1 MTLKP
6 GQWVIIPPTLYY
18 WPYPNLGPFKI
29 KQICDTG
36 GTGPQSKWYILE
48 NAPNSVY
55 IKDAILYKPQVGD
68 KVKILKPMNGFNEY
82 PNVLKDQ
89 TGKIGIITHIEAL
102 GLENQIA
109 IKCED
114 DSHGWWYV
122 NEENV
127 YYELVE
133 PKGSIN
139 TAAPEPPSI
148 PVVKPTKRVLNG
160 NV

>member
-1 MTLKP
+1 MSFKP

-68 KVKILKPMNGFNEY
+68 KVKILKPMSGYY
-82 PNVLKDQ
+82 PDGELPNTVGQ
-89 TGKIGIITHIEAL
+89 IGTIRFMHTTMAGSKRIRIDE
-102 GLENQIA
+102 
-109 IKCED
+109 
-114 DSHGWWYV
+114 WWYLD
-122 NEENV
+122 EEGV
-127 YYELVE
+127 YELVE

-139 TAAPEPPSI
+139 AAAQAPDA
-148 PVVKPTKRVLNG
+148 VKPQPTKRVLNA
-160 NV
+160 

>member
-18 WPYPNLGPFKI
+18 WPSPNLGPFKI

-36 GTGPQSKWYILE
+36 GTGPQNKWYILE

-68 KVKILKPMNGFNEY
+68 KVKILKPMSGYSPDGELPNTVGQIGTIRFMHTTMAGTKRIRINE
-82 PNVLKDQ
+82 
-89 TGKIGIITHIEAL
+89 
-102 GLENQIA
+102 
-109 IKCED
+109 
-114 DSHGWWYV
+114 WWYLD
-122 NEENV
+122 EEGV
-127 YYELVE
+127 YELVE

-139 TAAPEPPSI
+139 VAAQAPDA
-148 PVVKPTKRVLNG
+148 VKPQPTKRVLNA
-160 NV
+160 